1 MTSKLTIVLLFI
13 SITLNGQNFKFG
25 KISKEELS
33 EVSHPT
39 DSGASAAVLYK
50 KEHIRFDFQQGE
62 GFKQIRTIHERIK
75 IYTKEGLDWATKKV
89 RLYSPSSGNSEKLFK
104 LKAYTYN
111 LVSGKIKEDKL
122 KKDGIFEEESSKYYN
137 TTSFT
142 MPNVQEGSVIEFSY
156 EISSSYL
163 AIDDLELQYTIPI
176 NVLDVTVK
184 TPEYFIYNR
193 VLNPQASY
201 TPKLTESTSTSNQS
215 ITDKSTYHTK
225 GWGATRKTETSVSQ
239 LSINEKVITINE
251 SNVPAVKNEPFID
264 NLNNY
269 RAKLILELTAIKYP
283 NEPYKNLGNTWD
295 DVTKTIYKSESF
307 GEQLNKSGYFESDID
322 ALIANAESD
331 GQKVFLIFN
340 HVKSKVKWNGYLGFT
355 SDIGVRKAYK
365 DGAGNVADMNLMLV
379 AMLRHAGIKANPVLV
394 STKSNGIPLFPTIS
408 GFNYVICIVENEGIT
423 SLLDATDQYA
433 TFNLLPE
440 RDLNWKGRVI
450 RENGSSTWLN
460 LTPNYVSKEVTSLNV
475 KINPDLSVEGKVRN
489 QKSDYLAKA
498 YRDRYAARA
507 DEAYIKSLE
516 KDQSE
521 LLVSELEVDG
531 EHMPLEPVKIN
542 YTYQMD
548 DALEQIGDNIYF
560 TPLLF
565 LATTENPFKQDIRS
579 LPIDLGYPK
588 SFKHVVNIMLPE
600 GYDVESVPE
609 NSRLDF
615 DNGRGSFTYM
625 INRNGK
631 FLKLTTELEIA
642 TTFINPQNY
651 TYFKAFFAE
660 SVEKQ
665 NEKIVLK
672 KLQ

>member
-1 MTSKLTIVLLFI
+1 MTSKLTFVLLFI
-13 SITLNGQNFKFG
+13 SITLHAQNFKFG
-25 KISKEELS
+25 KVSKEELS
-33 EVSHPT
+33 ETVHPT
-39 DSGASAAVLYK
+39 EPSASAAVLYK
-50 KEHIRFDFQQGE
+50 KENIRFDFRQGE

-75 IYTKEGLDWATKKV
+75 IYTKDGFDWATKKV
-89 RLYSPSSGNSEKLFK
+89 RLYSPSSGESEKLFK

-111 LVSGKIKEDKL
+111 LENGKIKDDKL
-122 KKDGIFEEESSKYYN
+122 KKDGIFEEETNKYTK

-156 EISSSYL
+156 EISSPYL
-163 AIDDLELQYTIPI
+163 AIDDLDLQYTIPI

-193 VLNPQASY
+193 VLNPQAAY
-201 TPKLTESTSTSNQS
+201 MPKLSESSSTNNQS
-215 ITDKSTYHTK
+215 FTSKSA
-225 GWGATRKTETSVSQ
+225 GLLNRFDDASVSQ

-251 SNVPAVKNEPFID
+251 TNVPAVKSEPFID

-295 DVTKTIYKSESF
+295 DVTKTIYKSDSF

-331 GQKVFLIFN
+331 GQKAFLIYN
-340 HVKSKVKWNGYLGFT
+340 HVKSKVKWNGYIGFT

-379 AMLRHAGIKANPVLV
+379 AMLRYAGIKANPVLV
-394 STKSNGIPLFPTIS
+394 STKSNGIPLFPTRS

-423 SLLDATDQYA
+423 SLLDATDPYA

-460 LTPNYVSKEVTSLNV
+460 LTPNYVSQEVTSLNV

-498 YRDRYAARA
+498 YRDRYATLA
-507 DEAYIKSLE
+507 DEAYIKALE
-516 KDQSE
+516 EDQGE

-531 EHMPLEPVKIN
+531 EHLPLEPVKIN

-548 DALEQIGDNIYF
+548 NALEQIGDNIYF
-560 TPLLF
+560 TPMLF
-565 LATTENPFKQDIRS
+565 LATTENPFKQDTRS
-579 LPIDLGYPK
+579 LPIDLGYPR

-600 GYDVESVPE
+600 GYDVESVPD

-631 FLKLTTELEIA
+631 FLKLTTELEIS
-642 TTFINPQNY
+642 TSFINPQNY
-651 TYFKAFFAE
+651 AYFKAFFAE

-672 KLQ
+672 KL